1 MLHAAN
7 LTGKEDASV
16 PGTGRKTSRAQNPS
30 AVPPSA
36 LHIASPANPMTAGQE
51 TNQGSFPSL
60 PGLPNGFS
68 SNEATNTAS
77 PLDSPSSPSLQGTE
91 REARVKQPTRGSRHQ
106 PACHSQGRATF
117 LARNIPRRTMGAA
130 ILERTKTT
138 ASPGGVAGR
147 RRKRRG
153 LSRDGPVGALD
164 DG

>member
-1 MLHAAN
+1 MPQ
-7 LTGKEDASV
+7 SQ
-16 PGTGRKTSRAQNPS
+16 GRAEKRPVLRIPQP
-30 AVPPSA
+30 VPPSA

-77 PLDSPSSPSLQGTE
+77 PLDNPSSPSLQGTE

-117 LARNIPRRTMGAA
+117 LTRNIPRRTMGAA

-138 ASPGGVAGR
+138 AGPGGVAGR

-153 LSRDGPVGALD
+153 LSRDGPVGALG